1 MLNFKEKLHVRVNVI
16 KSYINFNTENG
27 ANLLAVNGDG
37 NMPYDICEDDATLSF
52 IENEMAK
59 RGVTQVTYMH

>member
-1 MLNFKEKLHVRVNVI
+1 MILFEQCL
-16 KSYINFNTENG
+16 ENG

-59 RGVTQVTYMH
+59 RGVTQVLSIFKLWENVLFY